1 MCGDPVRSGRLES
14 FSSWEMEARKV
25 VAMFCCLELSQIL
38 GPVQTDF
45 LLTRH
50 DLILFLLS
58 FPEVQ
63 CILLSSLKSAN
74 IEVTKEAS
82 IKPLPYLS
90 S

>member
-1 MCGDPVRSGRLES
+1 MVIPSEVVVWSL
-14 FSSWEMEARKV
+14 FLSWGMEARRV
-25 VAMFCCLELSQIL
+25 VAVFWYLELSQIL
-38 GPVQTDF
+38 GPVQTGF

-50 DLILFLLS
+50 DLILFLLL

-74 IEVTKEAS
+74 IEFTKEAS

-90 S
+90 F